1 MKVILVLSCFVI
13 LCNSLSFGQ
22 NTHDFSAF
30 KNEKN
35 CLSKAKMALELSE
48 DYVRYNIDSLK
59 ILVEELKEISEKN
72 AFARAISCRILGIYE
87 VRKGDFNKG
96 IVLLKSAKNYSLSI
110 QDLELL
116 TSDMNELGNAY
127 FLKGDFKTAEF
138 YYKTSL
144 HIGADSP
151 KETDAFLAK
160 INLAKIYIL
169 QKKFS
174 EAKQEL
180 ERYIFLAKKN
190 EKWEALAN
198 AYAVFADLALR
209 EENYGLAKLY
219 CEKSFSASNKTMKSY
234 FYLNALTN
242 KAIIYFLSND
252 KKRSL
257 ELFQKILRA
266 RKTENITY
274 KIFEAY
280 FNLAG
285 YFRDVDKLESEKYID
300 SCLQLAKK
308 QGLLGLEL
316 EAIEFKIDELK
327 LMEFKD
333 DRTKLKG
340 KIKELEEKNKDE
352 RSKLKAALFSENI
365 NGNNETNNNSL
376 ILFVFFSVLICF
388 MVYKIK
394 IKPSKGKMLE

>member
-1 MKVILVLSCFVI
+1 MKVILVLSYFVI
-13 LCNSLSFGQ
+13 LGNSLLFGQ
-22 NTHDFSAF
+22 NTHHFSAF

-35 CLSKAKMALELSE
+35 SLTKAKMALKLSE
-48 DYVRYNIDSLK
+48 DYIRYNIDSLK
-59 ILVEELKEISEKN
+59 ILVEELKEVSKKN

-96 IVLLKSAKNYSLSI
+96 IFLLKSAKNYSLAI

-116 TSDMNELGNAY
+116 TSDMNELGNTY
-127 FLKGDFKTAEF
+127 LLKGDFKTAEF

-151 KETDAFLAK
+151 KETDAFLAQ
-160 INLAKIYIL
+160 INLAKIYNL
-169 QKKFS
+169 QKKFIK
-174 EAKQEL
+174 AKQEL

-190 EKWEALAN
+190 EKWEAVAN

-209 EENYGLAKLY
+209 EENYGLAKFY
-219 CEKSFSASNKTMKSY
+219 CEKSFSASNKIMKSY

-252 KKRSL
+252 KKLSL

-266 RKTENITY
+266 RKAENITY

-280 FNLAG
+280 FNMAS
-285 YFRDVDKLESEKYID
+285 YFNEVDKIASEKYID
-300 SCLQLAKK
+300 SCLQLAQK

-316 EAIEFKIDELK
+316 ESIEFKIEKLE

-333 DRTKLKG
+333 EKAKLEV
-340 KIKELEEKNKDE
+340 KIRELENNNKKERDKLSGELISGNFIEKKE
-352 RSKLKAALFSENI
+352 I
-365 NGNNETNNNSL
+365 NNNSL
-376 ILFVFFSVLICF
+376 ILFAFFSALLFF
-388 MVYKIK
+388 MVFQIRKK
-394 IKPSKGKMLE
+394 TGK